1 MFLHSHGNLSH
12 TYLDFLSGAT
22 ISENHGHSGLVG
34 TLKYVIHNN
43 EQQTLGSFW
52 PTELPNFSKPTEA
65 RERYLLRAYCVL
77 GILYMILSTAH

>member
-1 MFLHSHGNLSH
+1 MLLQSVEKFNLHNLSDLDSTVCNKPSMFLHSHGNLSH

-43 EQQTLGSFW
+43 EQQTLGSF
-52 PTELPNFSKPTEA
+52 
-65 RERYLLRAYCVL
+65 
-77 GILYMILSTAH
+77 